1 MAEKDAFFAKL
12 KALIEMLEGQVQDCR
27 PTKFGPKSE
36 KLGPA
41 QLELTLED
49 LETAIAETQAQIA
62 AVEDRIAASEQDRT
76 PLKAPALPESLPR
89 VEGVLESA
97 PAAAATW
104 SGSAKTGPNGWMPSG
119 TLSGDRYGPPQML
132 GP

>member
-1 MAEKDAFFAKL
+1 MAEKDAFIAKL
-12 KALIEMLEGQVQDCR
+12 KALIENLEGQVQDCR

-89 VEGVLESA
+89 VEGVLESDSIA
-97 PAAAATW
+97 CPC
-104 SGSAKTGPNGWMPSG
+104 GR
-119 TLSGDRYGPPQML
+119 GDMVRIGKDRTERL
-132 GP
+132 DTFRHAIR